1 MLTRTCGRRHLYDKS
16 KMAAQPGKKP
26 IASITKSMF
35 LDFLVVLV
43 HRIPFDQT
51 LLARI
56 FALRI
61 VWMQN
66 EQAVVN

>member
-1 MLTRTCGRRHLYDKS
+1 
-16 KMAAQPGKKP
+16 MAAQPGKKT